1 MTPYIK
7 LLGQIIRPEDIQS
20 IPKNQLVGGD
30 NGTISSVLQLVF
42 GIAGAAALI
51 IIMIGALKYVTS
63 QGNPQAVTKA
73 KDTILYA
80 VIGLVICIMA
90 FSIVTF
96 VLDSL

>member
-1 MTPYIK
+1 M
-7 LLGQIIRPEDIQS
+7 IRFVIAASEILKPDDLNTLPQPNVS
-20 IPKNQLVGGD
+20 SGAD
-30 NGTISSVLQLVF
+30 AISKVLQLVF

-63 QGNPQAVTKA
+63 QGNPQETNKA

-90 FSIVTF
+90 FAIVTF
-96 VLDSL
+96 VVSNL